1 MKLTLTKD
9 ELLVI
14 LAHKFG
20 SEITDVSVINPPRPP
35 KELPLF
41 RRLINQLAMEL
52 QYPVTI
58 TVVCPADKK
67 IAAIKALRGFVPG
80 MGLAEAKWAIENWN
94 RWITFVK
101 GHDREPSFNN
111 LGWGSSNEVTLT

>member
-1 MKLTLTKD
+1 MKITLTKT
-9 ELLVI
+9 ELLAI
-14 LAHKFG
+14 LNQKFG
-20 SEITDVSVINPPRPP
+20 PEITDVAISNPPGPA
-35 KELPLF
+35 KETPFF
-41 RRLINQLAMEL
+41 RRIINQMAMEL